1 VLWAA
6 GMAAAA
12 LLGAVVLYVIVAVAS
27 GGLRGEGQRV
37 EELAY
42 FLLVIDLAAKG
53 AVLGAALLL
62 AARLRPAAATAAAPA
77 PAGPAL
83 RGGLAAGLAAGPVVG
98 AVGWLQS
105 VAYEAA
111 GLRFEGQAVVRAAEQ
126 GGTLLF
132 LLVAFFAIVAAPV
145 FEEVLFR
152 RFLFGGLRERLG
164 AGPTVL
170 ATSVLFSVWHLEPD
184 AMPATFVLGLGLG
197 ALRERTGGLL
207 APLAMHACYNAVQ
220 VVGIWARRGGA

>member
-1 VLWAA
+1 MATASLAGSVVLLVAA
-6 GMAAAA
+6 GVV
-12 LLGAVVLYVIVAVAS
+12 LGLHGGFDPGGRHAAVVLW
-27 GGLRGEGQRV
+27 L
-37 EELAY
+37 
-42 FLLVIDLAAKG
+42 DLAVKA
-53 AVLGAALLL
+53 AVLAAALLL
-62 AARLRPAAATAAAPA
+62 ASRLRPEQAAAPAPPPA

-83 RGGLAAGLAAGPVVG
+83 RTGLAAGFAAAPVVG
-98 AVGWLQS
+98 AVGWLQA

-132 LLVAFFAIVAAPV
+132 LLVAFFAIVAAPA

-164 AGPTVL
+164 AAPTVL

-220 VVGIWARRGGA
+220 VAGIWARRGGA